1 MNPPTLQRRTR
12 HRNPHDGTTTA
23 EVRGLF
29 TIILLAISVI
39 HFRFDQMTTPQ
50 PHHRTAPHAAQR
62 GPRAEQVRPENGESA
77 CGQTETSP
85 AGWRGRLPRRPD
97 RLVSALGAVDH
108 GASLHTRIRIHLT

>member
-39 HFRFDQMTTPQ
+39 HFRFDQMTTPHSLTIEQ
-50 PHHRTAPHAAQR
+50 LLTPLSAAREPNRCALRTASKLAVRRRRVPLAGAA
-62 GPRAEQVRPENGESA
+62 A
-77 CGQTETSP
+77 
-85 AGWRGRLPRRPD
+85 PD
-97 RLVSALGAVDH
+97 RLVSALGARSIMVLACTH
-108 GASLHTRIRIHLT
+108 GFVST

>member
-39 HFRFDQMTTPQ
+39 HFRFDQMTTPHSLTIEQ
-50 PHHRTAPHAAQR
+50 LLTPLSAAREPNRCALRTASKLAVRRRRVPLAGAAASPGGLIGSSR
-62 GPRAEQVRPENGESA
+62 HLGRSLMVLA
-77 CGQTETSP
+77 CTHGF
-85 AGWRGRLPRRPD
+85 
-97 RLVSALGAVDH
+97 VS
-108 GASLHTRIRIHLT
+108 T

>member
-39 HFRFDQMTTPQ
+39 HFRFDQMTTPRSLSIEQ
-50 PHHRTAPHAAQR
+50 LLTPLSAAREPNRCALRTASKLAVRRRRVPLAGAA
-62 GPRAEQVRPENGESA
+62 A
-77 CGQTETSP
+77 SP
-85 AGWRGRLPRRPD
+85 GLIGSSRHLGRSIMVLAYTHGF
-97 RLVSALGAVDH
+97 VS
-108 GASLHTRIRIHLT
+108 T

>member
-39 HFRFDQMTTPQ
+39 HFRFGQMTTPHSLTIEQ
-50 PHHRTAPHAAQR
+50 LLTPLSAAR
-62 GPRAEQVRPENGESA
+62 EPS
-77 CGQTETSP
+77 GQTETSP

-108 GASLHTRIRIHLT
+108 GASLHTRIRTRCT